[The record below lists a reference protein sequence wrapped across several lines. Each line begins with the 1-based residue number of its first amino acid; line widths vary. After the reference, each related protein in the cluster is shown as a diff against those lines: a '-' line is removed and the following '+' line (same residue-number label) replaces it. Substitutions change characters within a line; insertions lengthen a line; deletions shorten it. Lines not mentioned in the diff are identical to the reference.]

1 MATMRRLTRFTE
13 DRLGELPEMSS
24 IAREEMQLAD
34 VRRVL
39 ANSNEVYAVEADGRI
54 EAIVGLC
61 GQMFGSS
68 VGMWLACTQ
77 YAGVGFARF
86 MRAELARKLTEFDEV
101 LAETQIDC
109 WKSERFLYWL
119 GFRCVGQSRVG
130 LLWRASR

>member
-1 MATMRRLTRFTE
+1 MTRKLTRFTI

-34 VRRVL
+34 VRAVL

-68 VGMWLACTQ
+68 IMMWLACTE
-77 YAGVGFARF
+77 YAGRGFARF
-86 MRAELARKLTEFDEV
+86 MRGELARKLGEFDEV

-109 WKSERFLYWL
+109 WRSERFLYWL
-119 GFRCVGQSRVG
+119 GFRCVGQSPVG
-130 LLWRASR
+130 LLWRAAR